1 MYKMAQF
8 LVKMSDEHG
17 FDGTMGVFE
26 PKWTVP
32 NAILFTM
39 STLTMIGYGHIA
51 PRTFA
56 GQNFCMAYSVIGLAL
71 MMLFLANIGN
81 LMADGIKT
89 AYSRLACRWCRV
101 RRRWT
106 EHPEKAKNPPDKI
119 KDDLVGPEDYMPTD
133 DIAVPITVTI
143 MFMGLY
149 IFGGAAV
156 FCKWEGWDLISS
168 VYFTWV
174 TLTTIGFGDMT
185 PGSSFHGEMDF
196 AQIVK
201 MTFTSV
207 YLLLGLALISMGIS
221 LSSEQVKNKAVW
233 FAYAVGF
240 KEDEEA
246 VMRRNRL
253 TRCTDV
259 KETPKDKTGNKQ
271 DFFGVTKRGRG
282 DLGVYDVE

>member
-1 MYKMAQF
+1 
-8 LVKMSDEHG
+8 
-17 FDGTMGVFE
+17 
-26 PKWTVP
+26 
-32 NAILFTM
+32 
-39 STLTMIGYGHIA
+39 
-51 PRTFA
+51 
-56 GQNFCMAYSVIGLAL
+56 
-71 MMLFLANIGN
+71 
-81 LMADGIKT
+81 
-89 AYSRLACRWCRV
+89 
-101 RRRWT
+101 
-106 EHPEKAKNPPDKI
+106 
-119 KDDLVGPEDYMPTD
+119 MPTD

-221 LSSEQVKNKAVW
+221 LSSEQIQSFV
-233 FAYAVGF
+233 
-240 KEDEEA
+240 
-246 VMRRNRL
+246 
-253 TRCTDV
+253 
-259 KETPKDKTGNKQ
+259 
-271 DFFGVTKRGRG
+271 
-282 DLGVYDVE
+282 

>member
-1 MYKMAQF
+1 MQ
-8 LVKMSDEHG
+8 
-17 FDGTMGVFE
+17 
-26 PKWTVP
+26 
-32 NAILFTM
+32 
-39 STLTMIGYGHIA
+39 
-51 PRTFA
+51 
-56 GQNFCMAYSVIGLAL
+56 
-71 MMLFLANIGN
+71 
-81 LMADGIKT
+81 
-89 AYSRLACRWCRV
+89 
-101 RRRWT
+101 
-106 EHPEKAKNPPDKI
+106 NPPDKI
-119 KDDLVGPEDYMPTD
+119 KNDLVGPEDYMPTD
-133 DIAVPITVTI
+133 DIAVPITVTVL
-143 MFMGLY
+143 FMGLY

-185 PGSSFHGEMDF
+185 PTSSLHGEMDF
-196 AQIVK
+196 MQITK

-207 YLLLGLALISMGIS
+207 YLQLGLALIFLGIS
-221 LSSEQVKNKAVW
+221 LSSEQVQPWLGYIDYNILTIQVKNKAVW

-271 DFFGVTKRGRG
+271 DFFGVTRRGRG
-282 DLGVYDVE
+282 ELGVYDVDPDI